1 MKPLASTDRLPLTCT
16 RDGVCC
22 HGHDIW
28 VNPWETAVLA
38 AGSGLTAEDFRS
50 RYLASRGTRLA
61 FDGPPDKRGKPS
73 CRLYSA
79 TSGCTQHAARPL
91 TCRMYPLGRSRV
103 EGELIYYH
111 PGAALPCIELCPS
124 VTSLPEQS
132 ISEYLAGQQIAAGE
146 IATDAYARVVYGLAG
161 VAVKLCELGKDQIDR
176 QRVMAFITTCQAQT
190 HEGRSQVLPDSWLD
204 LATIPGGLDP
214 SNPQLFAEAHGQL
227 MTSAVQRAASQVE
240 DSLTEAA
247 IVHLA
252 LAVHLAAAVGADLGV
267 MREMI
272 AGVPPASGAGG
283 FAASGEGGFAASGER
298 GAGSGEGG
306 FAASGERT
314 MPHPPLS

>member
-1 MKPLASTDRLPLTCT
+1 MKSLASTDRLPLTCT
-16 RDGVCC
+16 GDGVCC

-38 AGSGLTAEDFRS
+38 AGSGLTAEDFRG

-73 CRLYSA
+73 CRLFST
-79 TSGCTQHAARPL
+79 TSGCTQHASRPL

-103 EGELIYYH
+103 EGKLIYYH

-176 QRVMAFITTCQAQT
+176 QRVLGFIAACRAETN
-190 HEGRSQVLPDSWLD
+190 EGRSQVLPDSWLD
-204 LATIPGGLDP
+204 LATIPGGLDT

-267 MREMI
+267 MQEMF
-272 AGVPPASGAGG
+272 GQ
-283 FAASGEGGFAASGER
+283 
-298 GAGSGEGG
+298 
-306 FAASGERT
+306 
-314 MPHPPLS
+314 